1 MPLEPAKS
9 TPSAAPSGRCASS
22 RSPWRL
28 AASGLC
34 AAAALAGCSDGSSAV
49 HVLGPSQT
57 YELAG
62 TRIEWNATAEER
74 HGFSASDFA
83 PAEAADAP
91 VARLHW
97 TVPAGWTEKAPAPMR
112 ELNLQ
117 VAGDPQAECY
127 LTTLSG
133 EAGGVEANINRWRA
147 QLSLPPLST
156 AEVNALPRIPWLG
169 GEAVHADFEG
179 DFTGMSGE
187 SARKNWRLVGL
198 VLVRP
203 DNSRF
208 LKMIGPAEVV
218 ARELTA
224 FRELAGSFHDEA
236 SGGHGVQPAGAPP
249 ARPDDDG
256 QQAGLSWEAPPGW
269 RRGPDKSLRVVT
281 YFAGEGDE
289 VECYVTLL
297 GGEAGGVLAN
307 INRWCTQMGAPP
319 LTDADVAG
327 LERVQMA
334 GTHGVL
340 VRIERGPRPEMP
352 AAAELLEGAV
362 CLLDGRALFVK
373 LTGPRGA
380 VEAQHAALIAFCRSI
395 EAS

>member
-1 MPLEPAKS
+1 MPLERAQS
-9 TPSAAPSGRCASS
+9 TRSAPRSDGRTRGS
-22 RSPWRL
+22 SPWRI

-34 AAAALAGCSDGSSAV
+34 AAVALAGCGNGSSAV
-49 HVLGPSQT
+49 HVLGPSRT

-62 TRIEWNATAEER
+62 PGIEWNASAEER
-74 HGFSASDFA
+74 HGVSASDFGA
-83 PAEAADAP
+83 AAAADAP
-91 VARLHW
+91 VAELQWR
-97 TVPAGWTEKAPAPMR
+97 VPAGWTEKPPAPMR
-112 ELNLQ
+112 EPNLQ

-127 LTTLSG
+127 LTTLAG
-133 EAGGVEANINRWRA
+133 EAGGVEANVNRWRA
-147 QLSLPPLST
+147 QLSLPPLSP
-156 AEVNALPRIPWLG
+156 AEIAALPRIPWLG
-169 GEAVHADFEG
+169 GDAVHADFEG

-187 SARKNWRLVGL
+187 SPRRNWRLVGL

-203 DNSRF
+203 DKSRF

-218 ARELTA
+218 ARELAA
-224 FRELAGSFHDEA
+224 FRELADSFHDDA
-236 SGGHGVQPAGAPP
+236 SGGHDRRPAGAP
-249 ARPDDDG
+249 AAGPDDDG

-281 YFAGEGDE
+281 YFAGEGDA

-307 INRWCTQMGAPP
+307 INRWCAQMGAPP
-319 LTDADVAG
+319 LTDAEVAQ
-327 LERVQMA
+327 LERVPMA

-340 VRIERGPRPEMP
+340 VRIERGPRPEVA

-373 LTGPRGA
+373 LTGPRDA

-395 EAS
+395 KAS